1 MYSLLQKATAKISAT
16 IINKSLGQKDIGLRK
31 YNDSF
36 PCIGFR
42 KINFSLRKHT
52 WPGATCTNHC
62 VSKIAPDMDTRRS
75 DERILSIN
83 NTTAINIFK
92 AFKKL
97 ASWSFNKCYKLKYE
111 ITKDTK
117 IDFRYMKIDSVSHL
131 KTRYKR
137 KKKRENKKKL
147 RIK

>member
-1 MYSLLQKATAKISAT
+1 MSSLLQKATAKISAA
-16 IINKSLGQKDIGLRK
+16 IINKSLGQRDISLQK

-36 PCIGFR
+36 HCIGFR
-42 KINFSLRKHT
+42 KISFSLQKHT
-52 WPGATCTNHC
+52 CPDATCTNHC

-75 DERILSIN
+75 DERTLSIN

-111 ITKDTK
+111 ITKDTE
-117 IDFRYMKIDSVSHL
+117 IDFPYMKIDSVPHL
-131 KTRYKR
+131 KTSHKR
-137 KKKRENKKKL
+137 KKTPRKQK
-147 RIK
+147 